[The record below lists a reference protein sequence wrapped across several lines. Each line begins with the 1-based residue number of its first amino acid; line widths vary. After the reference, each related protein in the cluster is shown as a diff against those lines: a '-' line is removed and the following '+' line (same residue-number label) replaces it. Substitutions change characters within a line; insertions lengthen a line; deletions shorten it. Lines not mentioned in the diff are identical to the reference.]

1 MSEDKHLSGEEKRRR
16 MKEQFKKELQ
26 ARKEFSDKV
35 KNLRRQQRITEAL
48 EGMTMD
54 DDSDQW
60 IERLNQETAFAEAK
74 TEMALEVAGSRV
86 SIEEETTEE
95 KLAMSDAEM
104 QKIAAEEMVAKMKA
118 EMAAEA
124 EAGIATPESNQTA
137 NKDAESVSKDAE
149 GGRLIEVEIGEDGA
163 VSGAESAGE
172 DAAAEKPYVRN
183 MMSDFLDNEGE
194 SVEE

>member
-26 ARKEFSDKV
+26 ARKEFADKV

-48 EGMTMD
+48 EGMKMD

-74 TEMALEVAGSRV
+74 TEMALEIAGSQV
-86 SIEEETTEE
+86 SIEEETPEE

-124 EAGIATPESNQTA
+124 EAGTTTSTTAETAT
-137 NKDAESVSKDAE
+137 KDTESVSKNAD

-163 VSGAESAGE
+163 VSGAESAVNE
-172 DAAAEKPYVRN
+172 DAGEKPYVRN
-183 MMSDFLDNEGE
+183 MMSDFLDNEEE